1 MLTRD
6 FIGARDARLRH
17 REDDDKED
25 TKEDLVDNV
34 HDTLNDLIDDEH
46 IDNEKK
52 FQITES
58 LPLDND
64 SQDYDNIFAITLKS
78 CVHVNSKVT
87 AGDHISVVAPVG
99 LVFVKN
105 ISSTSSGFFF
115 ILASERPRT
124 VRLIAG
130 KCQRH
135 AEKEAAVQRTS

>member
-1 MLTRD
+1 M
-6 FIGARDARLRH
+6 
-17 REDDDKED
+17 
-25 TKEDLVDNV
+25 

-87 AGDHISVVAPVG
+87 AGDHIS
-99 LVFVKN
+99 
-105 ISSTSSGFFF
+105 
-115 ILASERPRT
+115 
-124 VRLIAG
+124 
-130 KCQRH
+130 
-135 AEKEAAVQRTS
+135 AESQTDRQA

>member
-1 MLTRD
+1 M
-6 FIGARDARLRH
+6 H
-17 REDDDKED
+17 
-25 TKEDLVDNV
+25 DNV
-34 HDTLNDLIDDEH
+34 NDLIDEH
-46 IDNEKK
+46 VDDQEN
-52 FQITES
+52 FQIKISSARKHYYNHNDVVNTFPS
-58 LPLDND
+58 CISVLPGED
-64 SQDYDNIFAITLKS
+64 
-78 CVHVNSKVT
+78 
-87 AGDHISVVAPVG
+87 AGDYISVVAPVG